1 MTDKRDPAAR
11 KLQLVYTDAVADGT
25 YSNFQVVGNNETEFI
40 LDFAFVQPN
49 SSKAKV
55 KSRVI
60 LSPKH
65 AKSLLRVLSQR
76 VADYERRFG
85 ELPMRDSMA
94 MMMGGNGSGSGG
106 SGLPN

>member
-1 MTDKRDPAAR
+1 MSDERDPPAAAR
-11 KLQLVYTDAVADGT
+11 KLQLMYSDAVADGI

-49 SSKAKV
+49 SAKAKV
-55 KSRVI
+55 RSRVI

-85 ELPMRDSMA
+85 EIPLRDPLA
-94 MMMGGNGSGSGG
+94 MMRSGG
-106 SGLPN
+106 GGGLPN

>member
-1 MTDKRDPAAR
+1 MVDKLDPKAR
-11 KLQLVYTDAVADGT
+11 KLQLIYSDEVADGA

-49 SSKAKV
+49 STKAKV

-85 ELPMRDSMA
+85 ELPLRDPLA
-94 MMMGGNGSGSGG
+94 MMRGGGNGG

>member
-1 MTDKRDPAAR
+1 MTDKPDPIAR
-11 KLQLVYTDAVADGT
+11 KLQLIYSDAVADGI

-49 SSKAKV
+49 SPKAKV
-55 KSRVI
+55 RSRVI

-76 VADYERRFG
+76 VADYEHRFG
-85 ELPMRDSMA
+85 EVPLRDPMA
-94 MMMGGNGSGSGG
+94 MTLGGG

>member
-1 MTDKRDPAAR
+1 MSDERAPPASAR
-11 KLQLVYTDAVADGT
+11 KLQLLYSDAVADGI

-49 SSKAKV
+49 SPKAKV
-55 KSRVI
+55 RSRVI
-60 LSPKH
+60 MSPKH

-85 ELPMRDSMA
+85 EIPLRDPLA
-94 MMMGGNGSGSGG
+94 MMSGG
-106 SGLPN
+106 GGGGLPN